1 MMTGKKYIDFFPLDA
16 EREVELSAGKCPRC
30 EQSTARPHCGVR
42 PHGAVRGAVP
52 RDPLGPRA
60 SPPRA
65 PDGRHRDISSAA
77 RAAPPAPRPLPP
89 ALSAPRRPSP
99 PPSRSPY
106 AVPTHPRRS
115 PSSAPSSSAPGGRA
129 PIPERSRC
137 RDTGGGHGAR
147 GGAELRWAPPRR
159 WGRGLWGGASSPH
172 LQTASPPIQSD
183 LITDYLLVIK
193 AINN

>member
-1 MMTGKKYIDFFPLDA
+1 MTGKKYIDFFPLDA

-115 PSSAPSSSAPGGRA
+115 PSSAPSSSAPGGSA

-137 RDTGGGHGAR
+137 RDTGGGTRSEGG
-147 GGAELRWAPPRR
+147 GGAQVGTAPQVGAGIVGRGVFAPPPNC
-159 WGRGLWGGASSPH
+159 LPSH
-172 LQTASPPIQSD
+172 PIRP
-183 LITDYLLVIK
+183 Y
-193 AINN
+193 N

>member
-30 EQSTARPHCGVR
+30 EQSTARPLCGVR

-99 PPSRSPY
+99 PPQPLPVRGSHAPPALTQQRAQQQRARRQRAHPG
-106 AVPTHPRRS
+106 AQQVPGH
-115 PSSAPSSSAPGGRA
+115 
-129 PIPERSRC
+129 
-137 RDTGGGHGAR
+137 GGGTRSEGG
-147 GGAELRWAPPRR
+147 GGAQVGTAPQVGAGIVGRGVFAPPPNY
-159 WGRGLWGGASSPH
+159 LPSH
-172 LQTASPPIQSD
+172 PIRP
-183 LITDYLLVIK
+183 Y
-193 AINN
+193 N

>member
-30 EQSTARPHCGVR
+30 EQSTARPLCGVR

-99 PPSRSPY
+99 PPQPLPVRGSHAPPALTQQRAQQQRARRQRAHPG
-106 AVPTHPRRS
+106 AQQVPGH
-115 PSSAPSSSAPGGRA
+115 
-129 PIPERSRC
+129 
-137 RDTGGGHGAR
+137 GGGHGAR

-183 LITDYLLVIK
+183 LITDYLLVIN